1 MGTIWVLLSISK
13 LIVCQVV
20 KALKTPDG
28 CWLEDWLDWFAISIP
43 LMRNFVSLRRHPGIA
58 QKSFAGHLSI
68 TTYRLD
74 KKTVKKAR
82 QQEKQG
88 SATKDQTF
96 QVESS
101 TWNN

>member
-1 MGTIWVLLSISK
+1 
-13 LIVCQVV
+13 
-20 KALKTPDG
+20 
-28 CWLEDWLDWFAISIP
+28 
-43 LMRNFVSLRRHPGIA
+43 MRNFVSLRRHPGIA
-58 QKSFAGHLSI
+58 QKSFAGHLTI
-68 TTYRLD
+68 TMYIYRLD

-101 TWNN
+101 TWNNSSKVLKNQGAKKRWTDFTNSTCWTYRPGAIKVI